1 MARLF
6 MIKLLCCIAALCMA
20 TEIEG
25 SNYVTISGTVK
36 DKDSKKAL
44 ANVSISLDGSNI
56 GTVSNNDGAFSL
68 TVPVPVEYSNGN
80 IKAEQLGYFLCY
92 YFIIVLQFNYRTM
105 VYCEFNEQK
114 CKTHLFE

>member
-1 MARLF
+1 
-6 MIKLLCCIAALCMA
+6 MA

-36 DKDSKKAL
+36 DKDSKKAP

-56 GTVSNNDGAFSL
+56 GTISNNDGAFSL
-68 TVPVPVEYSNGN
+68 TVPVEYSNGN

>member
-20 TEIEG
+20 TENRGLKLCDYFRHCERQG
-25 SNYVTISGTVK
+25 FK
-36 DKDSKKAL
+36 KKAP

-56 GTVSNNDGAFSL
+56 GTVSNNDGTFSL

-105 VYCEFNEQK
+105 V
-114 CKTHLFE
+114 